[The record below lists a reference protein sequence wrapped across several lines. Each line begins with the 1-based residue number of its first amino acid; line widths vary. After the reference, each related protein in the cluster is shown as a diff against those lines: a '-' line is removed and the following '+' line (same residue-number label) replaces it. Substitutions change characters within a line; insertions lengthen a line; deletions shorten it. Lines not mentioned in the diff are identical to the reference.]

1 MQEAIPGLSTD
12 MMNTEE
18 GYKRVRGRKW
28 ETEGQE
34 QLTLLFY
41 KLDIELM

>member
-1 MQEAIPGLSTD
+1 MREAIPGLSTV

-34 QLTLLFY
+34 QLTLLF
-41 KLDIELM
+41 LQIGH